1 MKPHT
6 RCKVWKYGI
15 TLWNGAI
22 NLYQNVTLTY
32 NSRAVQFDNENKL
45 NEEYYNRGNLLGNN
59 EKYDEA
65 INDVSMAIKLKN
77 DYALV
82 YFGRG
87 I

>member
-45 NEEYYNRGNLLGNN
+45 NEVYYNRGNLLGNN

-77 DYALV
+77 DYALA